1 MGAATL
7 RRKGDAMLLL
17 IVRDSMVMAG
27 RGERGVVEDGVSKWL
42 VQQKTAPRQLSGIRS
57 TLSMGQSN
65 LRASTNRPTI
75 YSAHGNRKRRLEHMN
90 FSPLALGLYSLRNGK
105 FKDACDCLL
114 SRGIKASI

>member
-90 FSPLALGLYSLRNGK
+90 FSPSGYIL
-105 FKDACDCLL
+105 
-114 SRGIKASI
+114 